1 MKALNGSCQSFQF
14 TQVIEMSLIRNNL
27 LLFIALIFVI
37 LSTLISLNIIYKP
50 FSSTEELYVSGRT
63 LFVKLQEP
71 QDIQNIDNSNQ
82 KLISLRVEIINA
94 ASTELLLSINEKSA
108 DFLSLNG
115 FSYDPLNPEE
125 IDINIDELLWGN
137 FKLNKNQMVEG
148 NLVFKVNNSFVP
160 KTFEW
165 IESDRVII
173 NFSQ

>member
-1 MKALNGSCQSFQF
+1 
-14 TQVIEMSLIRNNL
+14 MSLIRNNF
-27 LLFIALIFVI
+27 LLFISLIFVI

-50 FSSTEELYVSGRT
+50 FNSTEDLYVSGRT

-71 QDIQNIDNSNQ
+71 QDIQNIASSNQ
-82 KLISLRVEIINA
+82 KLISLKVEIINA
-94 ASTELLLSINEKSA
+94 ASNELLLSINEKSA
-108 DFLSLNG
+108 DFLSVSG

-125 IDINIDELLWGN
+125 MDLNMNDLLWGN

-148 NLVFKVNNSFVP
+148 NLVFKVKNSFVP

>member
-1 MKALNGSCQSFQF
+1 
-14 TQVIEMSLIRNNL
+14 MSLIRINF
-27 LLFIALIFVI
+27 LLFISLIFVI

-50 FSSTEELYVSGRT
+50 FNSTEDLYVSGRT

-71 QDIQNIDNSNQ
+71 KDIQNIASSNQ
-82 KLISLRVEIINA
+82 KLISLKVEIINA
-94 ASTELLLSINEKSA
+94 ASNELLLSINEKSA
-108 DFLSLNG
+108 DFLSVSG

-125 IDINIDELLWGN
+125 MDLNMNDLLWGN

-148 NLVFKVNNSFVP
+148 NLVFKVKNSFVP

-165 IESDRVII
+165 VESDRVII

>member
-1 MKALNGSCQSFQF
+1 M
-14 TQVIEMSLIRNNL
+14 QVIKMSLIRNNL
-27 LLFIALIFVI
+27 LLFITLIFVI

-50 FSSTEELYVSGRT
+50 FNSTEDLYVSGRT

-71 QDIQNIDNSNQ
+71 QDIQNISSSNQ
-82 KLISLRVEIINA
+82 KLISLKVEIINA

-108 DFLSLNG
+108 DFLSENG
-115 FSYDPLNPEE
+115 FNYDPLNPEE
-125 IDINIDELLWGN
+125 MDLDVDDLLWGN

-148 NLVFKVNNSFVP
+148 NLVFKVKNSFVP

-173 NFSQ
+173 NFTQ

>member
-1 MKALNGSCQSFQF
+1 M
-14 TQVIEMSLIRNNL
+14 QVIKMSLIRNNL
-27 LLFIALIFVI
+27 LLFITLIFVF

-50 FSSTEELYVSGRT
+50 FNSTEDLYVSGRT

-71 QDIQNIDNSNQ
+71 QDIQNIANSND
-82 KLISLRVEIINA
+82 KLISLKVEIINA

-108 DFLSLNG
+108 DFLSVNG

-125 IDINIDELLWGN
+125 IDLDVDDLLWGN
-137 FKLNKNQMVEG
+137 FLLNKNQMVEG
-148 NLVFKVNNSFVP
+148 NLIFKVKNSFVP

>member
-1 MKALNGSCQSFQF
+1 M
-14 TQVIEMSLIRNNL
+14 QVIKMSLIRNNL
-27 LLFIALIFVI
+27 LLFITLIFVF

-50 FSSTEELYVSGRT
+50 FNSTEDLYVSGRT

-71 QDIQNIDNSNQ
+71 QDIQNIANSND
-82 KLISLRVEIINA
+82 KLISLKVEIINA

-108 DFLSLNG
+108 DFLSVNG
-115 FSYDPLNPEE
+115 FSYEPLNPEE
-125 IDINIDELLWGN
+125 IDLDVDDLLWGN
-137 FKLNKNQMVEG
+137 FLLNKNQMVEG
-148 NLVFKVNNSFVP
+148 NLIFKVKNSFVP

>member
-1 MKALNGSCQSFQF
+1 
-14 TQVIEMSLIRNNL
+14 MSLIRNNL

-94 ASTELLLSINEKSA
+94 ASTELLLKHIFKILGRELVIGVTIKW
-108 DFLSLNG
+108 
-115 FSYDPLNPEE
+115 SYFN
-125 IDINIDELLWGN
+125 
-137 FKLNKNQMVEG
+137 
-148 NLVFKVNNSFVP
+148 
-160 KTFEW
+160 
-165 IESDRVII
+165 
-173 NFSQ
+173 

>member
-1 MKALNGSCQSFQF
+1 
-14 TQVIEMSLIRNNL
+14 MSLIRNNF
-27 LLFIALIFVI
+27 LLFISLIFVI

-50 FSSTEELYVSGRT
+50 FNSTEDLYVSGRT

-71 QDIQNIDNSNQ
+71 QDIQNIASSNQ
-82 KLISLRVEIINA
+82 KLISLKVEIINA
-94 ASTELLLSINEKSA
+94 ASNELLLSINEKSA
-108 DFLSLNG
+108 DFLSVSG

-125 IDINIDELLWGN
+125 MDLNMNDLLWGN

-148 NLVFKVNNSFVP
+148 NLVFKVKNSFVP

-165 IESDRVII
+165 VESDRVII

>member
-1 MKALNGSCQSFQF
+1 M
-14 TQVIEMSLIRNNL
+14 QVIKMSLIRNNL
-27 LLFIALIFVI
+27 LLLIALIFVI

-50 FSSTEELYVSGRT
+50 FNSTEDLYVSGRT

-71 QDIQNIDNSNQ
+71 QDIQNISSSNQ
-82 KLISLRVEIINA
+82 KLISLKVEIINA

-108 DFLSLNG
+108 DFLSENG
-115 FSYDPLNPEE
+115 FNYDPLNPEE
-125 IDINIDELLWGN
+125 MDLDVDDLLWGN

-148 NLVFKVNNSFVP
+148 NLVFKVKNSFVP